1 MRMLN
6 VDEDHQELGAILGFV
21 ALSIS
26 TWVSPT
32 RNNKDIHRH
41 RVKYIIDDVHECI
54 DYLVP

>member
-1 MRMLN
+1 MLMMIIKSW
-6 VDEDHQELGAILGFV
+6 ELSLGFV
-21 ALSIS
+21 ALSIP

-41 RVKYIIDDVHECI
+41 RVKYTNDDVHECI